1 MMNWINGLGIMGLA
15 GILMLG
21 GCRGRGKAVAED
33 LSEAGYQLTAT
44 DWFRA
49 AANDDVAV
57 LGRFQQGGYDVNL
70 RDANGDTALHSAAA
84 AGAEKTAKWLLDRK
98 LPVDVRGAN
107 QRTPLMSAVVAGK
120 PVMVRWLL
128 KQGADVRAKDAEG
141 FKPLMLAVKEGRGE
155 VVGELAAHD
164 REDLDDALLVASLL
178 GKAEVIDAL
187 TNYGASVYARMDDG
201 RTPLMLAAENGHQD
215 AAKLLVDLGANRFTT
230 HPDGRI
236 AADIASAA
244 GHQELA
250 TMLRTDPAPEEFTL
264 QTEQQLGEQMAAT
277 VESVEDSATE
287 GSGEA
292 SSKVVVYSGV
302 SQAARNRQPIASLS
316 GQTLGTPSGEAST
329 EPVTLVMRQFRQRE
343 LPLEIRHV
351 EGGVARIG
359 VKGQRGREVKVREGE
374 TIAGTRLKVLRVRK
388 RMESGKENFGRPME
402 VSVVEV
408 EDTATGARRNLIAG
422 VPASAHDPVALV
434 EDSATGRR
442 YVAAPG
448 QPFTAADG
456 KRYTIS
462 DVRPNQLVIEEAG
475 TGRMQTLPLRGP
487 RG

>member
-15 GILMLG
+15 GMLVLG

-33 LSEAGYQLTAT
+33 LSEAGYQLTAA

-49 AANDDVAV
+49 ATNDDVAV
-57 LGRFQQGGYDVNL
+57 LGRFQQGGFDVNL
-70 RDANGDTALHSAAA
+70 RDANGDTALHAAAA
-84 AGAEKTAKWLLDRK
+84 AGAEKAAKWLLDRK

-120 PVMVRWLL
+120 PAMVRWLL
-128 KQGADVRAKDAEG
+128 KQGADVRAKDAED

-178 GKAEVIDAL
+178 GKTEVIDAL
-187 TNYGASVYARMDDG
+187 TNYGASVYARTDDG
-201 RTPLMLAAENGHQD
+201 RTPLMLAAENGHQE

-230 HPDGRI
+230 HPDGRT

-244 GHQELA
+244 GHEELA

-277 VESVEDSATE
+277 VESVEATAPE
-287 GSGEA
+287 GSSKA
-292 SSKVVVYSGV
+292 SSSRVSFSG
-302 SQAARNRQPIASLS
+302 NRQPVASLS
-316 GQTLGTPSGEAST
+316 GQTLGARSGESST
-329 EPVTLVMRQFRQRE
+329 EPVMLVMRQFRQRE
-343 LPLEIRHV
+343 LPLEIHHV

-359 VKGQRGREVKVREGE
+359 VKGRDRELKVKEGE
-374 TIAGTRLKVLRVRK
+374 TIAGTRLKVIRVRQ
-388 RMESGKENFGRPME
+388 RTESGKENFGRPIE

-475 TGRMQTLPLRGP
+475 TGRVQTLPLRGP

>member
-1 MMNWINGLGIMGLA
+1 MMNWINGLGIMSLA
-15 GILMLG
+15 GILVLG

-33 LSEAGYQLTAT
+33 LSEAGYQLTAV

-49 AANDDVAV
+49 AASDDVAV
-57 LGRFQQGGYDVNL
+57 LGRFQQGGFDVNL
-70 RDANGDTALHSAAA
+70 RDANGDTALHAAAA

-98 LPVDVRGAN
+98 LPVDVRGVN

-120 PVMVRWLL
+120 PSMVRWLL

-201 RTPLMLAAENGHQD
+201 RTPLMLAAENGHRD

-277 VESVEDSATE
+277 VESAEDSAVE
-287 GSGEA
+287 GSGDA
-292 SSKVVVYSGV
+292 SPKVVVYSGHR
-302 SQAARNRQPIASLS
+302 QAVASLS
-316 GQTLGTPSGEAST
+316 GQTLGTSSGDASA
-329 EPVTLVMRQFRQRE
+329 EPVALVMRQFRQRE

-351 EGGVARIG
+351 EGGVARVG
-359 VKGQRGREVKVREGE
+359 VKGQRAREVKVREGE
-374 TIAGTRLKVLRVRK
+374 TIAGTRLKVIRVRQ

-422 VPASAHDPVALV
+422 VAASAHDPVALV
-434 EDSATGRR
+434 EDSATGRH
-442 YVAAPG
+442 YIAAPG

>member
-1 MMNWINGLGIMGLA
+1 MMNWINGLGIMSLA
-15 GILMLG
+15 GILVLG

-33 LSEAGYQLTAT
+33 LSEAGYQLTAA

-49 AANDDVAV
+49 AGNDDVAV

-70 RDANGDTALHSAAA
+70 RDANGDTALHAAAA
-84 AGAEKTAKWLLDRK
+84 AGAENTAKWLLDRK

-107 QRTPLMSAVVAGK
+107 QRTPLMSAVIAGK
-120 PVMVRWLL
+120 PAMVRWLL

-201 RTPLMLAAENGHQD
+201 RTPLMLAAENGHQK

-244 GHQELA
+244 GHEELA

-264 QTEQQLGEQMAAT
+264 QTEQQLGEQMTAT
-277 VESVEDSATE
+277 VEAVEASTTE
-287 GSGEA
+287 V
-292 SSKVVVYSGV
+292 SSKVVAYSGA
-302 SQAARNRQPIASLS
+302 SQAARNRQSVASLS
-316 GQTLGTPSGEAST
+316 GQTLGAPSGETSA

-351 EGGVARIG
+351 EGGAARISM
-359 VKGQRGREVKVREGE
+359 KGQRGREVKVREGE
-374 TIAGTRLKVLRVRK
+374 TIAGTRLKVLRVRQ

-422 VPASAHDPVALV
+422 VPATAHDPVALV

>member
-15 GILMLG
+15 GILALG
-21 GCRGRGKAVAED
+21 GCRGRGKAIAED
-33 LSEAGYQLTAT
+33 LSEAGYQLTAA

-57 LGRFQQGGYDVNL
+57 LGRFQQGGFDVNL
-70 RDANGDTALHSAAA
+70 RDANGDTALHAAA
-84 AGAEKTAKWLLDRK
+84 AADAEKAAKWLLDHK

-107 QRTPLMSAVVAGK
+107 QRTPLMAAVVAGK
-120 PVMVRWLL
+120 PAMVRWLL
-128 KQGADVRAKDAEG
+128 KQGADVKAKDAEG
-141 FKPLMLAVKEGRGE
+141 FKPLMLAAKEGRGE

-178 GKAEVIDAL
+178 GKTEVIDAL
-187 TNYGASVYARMDDG
+187 TNYGASVYARTDDG
-201 RTPLMLAAENGHQD
+201 RTPLMLAAENGHQE

-230 HPDGRI
+230 HSDGRT

-264 QTEQQLGEQMAAT
+264 QTEQQLGEQMVAT
-277 VESVEDSATE
+277 VEAADTSASE
-287 GSGEA
+287 GSGKVS
-292 SSKVVVYSGV
+292 SSKVASSGG
-302 SQAARNRQPIASLS
+302 RQPVAMLS
-316 GQTLGTPSGEAST
+316 GQTLGASSGGSST
-329 EPVTLVMRQFRQRE
+329 EPVALVMRQFRQRE

-359 VKGQRGREVKVREGE
+359 VKGQRGRELKVREGE
-374 TIAGTRLKVLRVRK
+374 TIAGTRLKVIRVRQ
-388 RMESGKENFGRPME
+388 RMESGKENFGRPIE

-408 EDTATGARRNLIAG
+408 EDTTTGARRNLIAG

-475 TGRMQTLPLRGP
+475 TGRVQTLPLRGP

>member
-1 MMNWINGLGIMGLA
+1 MMSWIKGLGIMGLA
-15 GILMLG
+15 GILVLG
-21 GCRGRGKAVAED
+21 GCRGRGKAVAAD
-33 LSEAGYQLTAT
+33 LSEAGYQLTAA

-70 RDANGDTALHSAAA
+70 RDSNGDTALHVAAA

-98 LPVDVRGAN
+98 LPVDVRGEN
-107 QRTPLMSAVVAGK
+107 QRTPLMSAVIAGK
-120 PVMVRWLL
+120 PAMARWLL
-128 KQGADVRAKDAEG
+128 KQGADVRAKDADG

-155 VVGELAAHD
+155 VVGELASHD

-178 GKAEVIDAL
+178 GKTDVIDAL

-215 AAKLLVDLGANRFTT
+215 AAKLLVDLGANRFTK

-236 AADIASAA
+236 AADIASSA
-244 GHQELA
+244 GHEELA
-250 TMLRTDPAPEEFTL
+250 TMLRTDPSPEEFTL
-264 QTEQQLGEQMAAT
+264 QTEQQLGEQMDAT
-277 VESVEDSATE
+277 MAGGEASTAE
-287 GSGEA
+287 GSGEPP
-292 SSKVVVYSGV
+292 KVAVYSGT
-302 SQAARNRQPIASLS
+302 SQTARNPQHVVSLS
-316 GQTLGTPSGEAST
+316 GQTLGAPSGESSAD
-329 EPVTLVMRQFRQRE
+329 PVSLVMRQFRQRE

-359 VKGQRGREVKVREGE
+359 VKGRRDREMKVREGE
-374 TIAGTRLKVLRVRK
+374 TISGTRLKVIRVRQ

-408 EDTATGARRNLIAG
+408 EDTTTGARRNLIAG

-448 QPFTAADG
+448 QPFTSADG

-475 TGRMQTLPLRGP
+475 TGRVQTLPLRGP

>member
-1 MMNWINGLGIMGLA
+1 MMNWIHGLGIIGLA
-15 GILMLG
+15 GVLALN
-21 GCRGRGKAVAED
+21 GCKGREKALTED
-33 LSEAGYQLTAT
+33 LAEAGYQLTAA

-57 LGRFQQGGYDVNL
+57 LGRFQQAGYDVNL
-70 RDANGDTALHSAAA
+70 KEADGDTALHAAAA
-84 AGAEKTAKWLLDRK
+84 AGAEKAAKWLLDRK

-107 QRTPLMSAVVAGK
+107 QRTPLMAAVVAGK
-120 PVMVRWLL
+120 PAMVRWLL
-128 KQGADVRAKDAEG
+128 KQGADAKAKDAEG
-141 FKPLMLAVKEGRGE
+141 FKSLMLAVKEGRGE

-164 REDLDDALLVASLL
+164 RENLDDALLVASLL
-178 GKAEVIDAL
+178 GKTEVIDSL

-201 RTPLMLAAENGHQD
+201 RTPLMLAAENGHQE
-215 AAKLLVDLGANRFTT
+215 ASKLLVDLGANRFTT

-236 AADIASAA
+236 AADMASAA
-244 GHQELA
+244 GHEEIA

-264 QTEQQLGEQMAAT
+264 QTEQQLGEQMAGT
-277 VESVEDSATE
+277 VDAVENSAVEET
-287 GSGEA
+287 GGA
-292 SSKVVVYSGV
+292 SNNAIPASKRV
-302 SQAARNRQPIASLS
+302 SHRSPVMSLS
-316 GQTLGTPSGEAST
+316 GQTLGNPSDESAA
-329 EPVTLVMRQFRQRE
+329 EPVALVMRQFRQRE

-359 VKGQRGREVKVREGE
+359 VKSQRSRELKVREGE
-374 TIAGTRLKVLRVRK
+374 TIAGTRLKVIRVRQ

-408 EDTATGARRNLIAG
+408 EDVATGARRNLVAG

-434 EDSATGRR
+434 EDSATGKR

-448 QPFTAADG
+448 QAFTSADG

-475 TGRMQTLPLRGP
+475 TGRVQTLPLRGP